1 MSDVSDP
8 QTVNQIVSD
17 AYERSVA
24 LSENVEQHLASFT
37 SALAG
42 TLAAPPTINYSWETP
57 SAPALPRAPDAPNTP
72 QLSLAGLPAAPAPLH
87 EQLPDIQFD
96 DMAALQPP
104 SLSTAMPP
112 EIRFGAVPDIPEVQ
126 SIDIPEA
133 PSVDL
138 PQAPQFLSLHT
149 PTFAGVNLR
158 EDLIDRLNET
168 PELVIIQPQALTYTR
183 PAQYESRLLEGLQA
197 LIVQRLAGGTG
208 LPAQIEQA
216 IWGRAREREI
226 ISSLAEEEDVT
237 RKSEA
242 LGFALPPGVLADQI
256 RVIRLDRLNK
266 QSALS
271 RDIAIK
277 QAEMEVENLRTTIT
291 AGMQLED
298 QLMQHWHRSE
308 QLAFEAAKAAADNAI
323 ALHNAHLENFRALS
337 AQYANLQQ
345 AYKTIIEA
353 EMAKVEI
360 YKAQLQAEQNK
371 AQINTA
377 LVTQFKTQ
385 VEASMAHVELYR
397 ARLGGAQALMQLEQA
412 KIGAASERVRAFTA
426 SLSAEISKV
435 EAFKAQVSADTN
447 RVETF
452 KASVQAAATKITA
465 QAEMARARAAR
476 LTALAQ
482 AKTGEWDGYRAQVQG
497 ATALAEMTARQ
508 FSLQNDAYATRLR
521 SVIAEAEMANTQ
533 WQGSMRQYE
542 AAQTLALQTARAN
555 NDAITANNQL
565 RADQAKVGAQTYAQL
580 ISSAYNVVSTS
591 ATMQVNNGFSWNYS
605 GAAPD
610 LTT

>member
-1 MSDVSDP
+1 MSDP
-8 QTVNQIVSD
+8 QTVNQLVTD

-24 LSENVEQHLASFT
+24 LSNSVETHLASFT
-37 SALAG
+37 SALSS
-42 TLAAPPTINYSWETP
+42 TLAAPPTINYEWITP
-57 SAPALPRAPDAPNTP
+57 AAPSLPQVPDAPNSP
-72 QLSLAGLPAAPAPLH
+72 QLSLSVPATPAPLN
-87 EQLPDIQFD
+87 EQLPEVVFD
-96 DMAALQPP
+96 DIAQLQPP
-104 SLSTAMPP
+104 SLTTGAPP
-112 EIRFGAVPDIPEVQ
+112 VLNFGVVPAIPQVQDIA
-126 SIDIPEA
+126 IPDA
-133 PSVDL
+133 PMVSL
-138 PQAPQFLSLHT
+138 PDAPQFLTLHT

-158 EDLIDRLNET
+158 EDLVERLNDT
-168 PELVIIQPQALTYTR
+168 PELVIIQPQPLTYTR
-183 PAQYESRLLEGLQA
+183 PAQYESRVLDGLKA

-208 LPAQIEQA
+208 LPVQIEQA
-216 IWGRAREREI
+216 IWGRARERELLA
-226 ISSLAEEEDVT
+226 SLAEEEDVT

-256 RVIRLDRLNK
+256 RVIRLDRLAK
-266 QSALS
+266 QAGLS

-277 QAEMEVENLRTTIT
+277 QAEMEVDNLRATIT

-298 QLMQHWHRSE
+298 QLMQHWVRSE
-308 QLAFEAAKAAADNAI
+308 QLVFEAAKAAADNAI

-337 AQYANLQQ
+337 SQYANLQQ

-377 LVTQFKTQ
+377 LVQQFKTQ

-397 ARLGGAQALMQLEQA
+397 AQLGGAQTLMQLEQA

-426 SLSAEISKV
+426 TMNAEIAKV
-435 EAFKAQVSADTN
+435 EGYKAQVSADTN
-447 RVETF
+447 RVEAF
-452 KASVQAAATKITA
+452 KATMQAVSTKITA
-465 QAEMARARAAR
+465 QAEIARARAAR

-497 ATALAEMTARQ
+497 ASAVAEMTARQ
-508 FSLQNDAYATRLR
+508 FSLQNDAYSTRLR
-521 SVIAEAEMANTQ
+521 GVIAQAEMANTQ

-555 NDAITANNQL
+555 NDAIAANNQL
-565 RADQAKVGAQTYAQL
+565 RSDQSKVGAQTYAQL
-580 ISSAYNVVSTS
+580 ISSSFNVVNTS
-591 ATMQVNNGFSWNYS
+591 ASMSSSGAYSWNYS
-605 GAAPD
+605 GSAPD
-610 LTT
+610 IT